1 VQFPTEKPFVKINQ
15 IIVEIFEEAKD
26 AITLKK

>member
-1 VQFPTEKPFVKINQ
+1 VQFPTERPSVKINQ

>member
-15 IIVEIFEEAKD
+15 IIVDIFEEAKD